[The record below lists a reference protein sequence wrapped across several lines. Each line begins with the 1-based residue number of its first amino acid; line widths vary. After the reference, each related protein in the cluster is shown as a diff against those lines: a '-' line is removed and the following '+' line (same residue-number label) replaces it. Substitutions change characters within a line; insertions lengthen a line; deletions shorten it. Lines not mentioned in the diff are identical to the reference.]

1 MIPMT
6 LGEIAA
12 AVGGT
17 LVDVDPDVTVTG
29 TVEFD
34 SRKVGP
40 GGLFVAFDG
49 AKLDGHDFAAAALSA
64 GAVAVLGTRPISAR
78 ELAGR
83 PSVPVPTIL
92 VGDALAAIGAL
103 ARAVLDRL
111 PDLTVVGITGSS
123 GKTSTKDLI
132 GQLLERL
139 GPTIAPAGSF
149 NNELGLPHTVLRADA
164 ATRFLVLEM
173 GARGPGHL
181 TYLCGIAPPRI
192 GVVVNVGVAHIGEF
206 GSVDAIE
213 RAKGELVEALPA
225 RADGRS
231 ASSRAEA
238 DGRSASSR
246 AEADGS
252 SARSGAGGTAVL
264 NADDPRVRAMAS
276 RTGAAVV
283 LAGEADDAAVRAVDV
298 SLDDRGRPS
307 FTLSTAEGHVPVALR
322 VSGRHQVGNALLAAA
337 VARAAGMPLAEVG
350 AALGE
355 VTLVS
360 TRRMDVFDRPDGVT
374 VIDDSYN
381 ANPASTAAALRAL
394 VAIGQGRRQIAVLG
408 YLAELG
414 ERERDGHEEV
424 GRLAAELGVDLVVV
438 VSDAAAGIHD
448 GATSVAHWGGDSVL
462 VTDQAAALGWLR
474 EQLRA
479 GDVVLVKGSR
489 YRTWDVVDGLRV
501 LDGSAK
507 GGEVVTR

>member
-17 LVDVDPDVTVTG
+17 LVDADPDVTVTG

-49 AKLDGHDFAAAALSA
+49 AKLDGHDFAGAALSA

-78 ELAGR
+78 VLAGR
-83 PSVPVPTIL
+83 PSAPVPTIL

-231 ASSRAEA
+231 ASSR
-238 DGRSASSR
+238 
-246 AEADGS
+246 
-252 SARSGAGGTAVL
+252 AGGTAVL

>member
-6 LGEIAA
+6 LGEIAS

-17 LVDVDPDVTVTG
+17 LVDADPAVTVTG
-29 TVEFD
+29 GVEFD

-49 AKLDGHDFAAAALSA
+49 ATVDGHDFAGAALAA
-64 GAVAVLGTRPISAR
+64 GAVAVLGTRPTPA
-78 ELAGR
+78 
-83 PSVPVPTIL
+83 PTIL

-132 GQLLERL
+132 GQLLDRL

-149 NNELGLPHTVLRADA
+149 NNELGLPHTVLRADEE
-164 ATRFLVLEM
+164 TRFLVLEM

-213 RAKGELVEALPA
+213 RAKGELVEALPP
-225 RADGRS
+225 S
-231 ASSRAEA
+231 
-238 DGRSASSR
+238 
-246 AEADGS
+246 
-252 SARSGAGGTAVL
+252 GTAVL

-276 RTGAAVV
+276 RTGAEVV
-283 LAGEADDAAVRAVDV
+283 LAGEADDAAVRAADV

-307 FTLSTAEGHVPVALR
+307 FALSTAEGHVQVTLR
-322 VSGRHQVGNALLAAA
+322 VSGRHQVGNATLAAA
-337 VARAAGMPLAEVG
+337 VARAAGMPLAELG

-394 VAIGQGRRQIAVLG
+394 VAIGQGRRRIAVLG

-448 GATSVAHWGGDSVL
+448 GATAVAHWGGESVL

-507 GGEVVTR
+507 DGEVVAR

>member
-1 MIPMT
+1 
-6 LGEIAA
+6 
-12 AVGGT
+12 
-17 LVDVDPDVTVTG
+17 
-29 TVEFD
+29 
-34 SRKVGP
+34 VGP

-49 AKLDGHDFAAAALSA
+49 AKLDGHEFAAAARDA

-78 ELAGR
+78 ELAER

-164 ATRFLVLEM
+164 GTRFLVLEM

-231 ASSRAEA
+231 ASSRA
-238 DGRSASSR
+238 
-246 AEADGS
+246 
-252 SARSGAGGTAVL
+252 GGTAVL

-276 RTGAAVV
+276 RTAAAVV
-283 LAGEADDAAVRAVDV
+283 LAGEADDAAVRAVGV

-307 FTLSTAEGHVPVALR
+307 FTLSTAEGDVPVALR
-322 VSGRHQVGNALLAAA
+322 VNGRHQVGNALLAAA
-337 VARAAGMPLAEVG
+337 VARAAGMPLAELG
-350 AALGE
+350 EALGE

-360 TRRMDVFDRPDGVT
+360 SRRMDVFDRPDGVT

-394 VAIGQGRRQIAVLG
+394 VAIGQGRRRVAVLG

-414 ERERDGHEEV
+414 EKERDGHEEV

-438 VSDAAAGIHD
+438 VSDAAAGIHE
-448 GATSVAHWGGDSVL
+448 GATSVVHWGGDSVL

-507 GGEVVTR
+507 DGEVVTR

>member
-1 MIPMT
+1 
-6 LGEIAA
+6 
-12 AVGGT
+12 
-17 LVDVDPDVTVTG
+17 
-29 TVEFD
+29 
-34 SRKVGP
+34 
-40 GGLFVAFDG
+40 
-49 AKLDGHDFAAAALSA
+49 
-64 GAVAVLGTRPISAR
+64 
-78 ELAGR
+78 
-83 PSVPVPTIL
+83 
-92 VGDALAAIGAL
+92 
-103 ARAVLDRL
+103 
-111 PDLTVVGITGSS
+111 
-123 GKTSTKDLI
+123 
-132 GQLLERL
+132 
-139 GPTIAPAGSF
+139 
-149 NNELGLPHTVLRADA
+149 
-164 ATRFLVLEM
+164 
-173 GARGPGHL
+173 
-181 TYLCGIAPPRI
+181 
-192 GVVVNVGVAHIGEF
+192 
-206 GSVDAIE
+206 
-213 RAKGELVEALPA
+213 
-225 RADGRS
+225 
-231 ASSRAEA
+231 
-238 DGRSASSR
+238 
-246 AEADGS
+246 
-252 SARSGAGGTAVL
+252 
-264 NADDPRVRAMAS
+264 MAS

-474 EQLRA
+474 EELRA

-501 LDGSAK
+501 LDESATD
-507 GGEVVTR
+507 GEVVTR

>member
-1 MIPMT
+1 M
-6 LGEIAA
+6 
-12 AVGGT
+12 
-17 LVDVDPDVTVTG
+17 
-29 TVEFD
+29 
-34 SRKVGP
+34 
-40 GGLFVAFDG
+40 
-49 AKLDGHDFAAAALSA
+49 
-64 GAVAVLGTRPISAR
+64 
-78 ELAGR
+78 
-83 PSVPVPTIL
+83 
-92 VGDALAAIGAL
+92 
-103 ARAVLDRL
+103 
-111 PDLTVVGITGSS
+111 
-123 GKTSTKDLI
+123 
-132 GQLLERL
+132 
-139 GPTIAPAGSF
+139 
-149 NNELGLPHTVLRADA
+149 LRATP

-238 DGRSASSR
+238 DGR
-246 AEADGS
+246 

-381 ANPASTAAALRAL
+381 ANPASTAAALHAL

-424 GRLAAELGVDLVVV
+424 GRLAAGLGVDRLVAVDV
-438 VSDAAAGIHD
+438 QARPVLD
-448 GATSVAHWGGDSVL
+448 GAHTVEGWTGEAIFAA
-462 VTDQAAALGWLR
+462 DQAAALEAVRGD
-474 EQLRA
+474 LRA

-489 YRTWDVVDGLRV
+489 YRTWDVADGLRPGA
-501 LDGSAK
+501 GSEPDSH
-507 GGEVVTR
+507 GPGRQGPEEERP

>member
-17 LVDVDPDVTVTG
+17 LVDADPDVTVTG

-49 AKLDGHDFAAAALSA
+49 AKLDGHDFAGAALSA
-64 GAVAVLGTRPISAR
+64 GAVAVLGTRPIPAR
-78 ELAGR
+78 VLAGR
-83 PSVPVPTIL
+83 PSAPVPTIL

-238 DGRSASSR
+238 DGR
-246 AEADGS
+246 

>member
-17 LVDVDPDVTVTG
+17 LVDADPDVTVTG

-49 AKLDGHDFAAAALSA
+49 AKLDGHDFATAALSA
-64 GAVAVLGTRPISAR
+64 GAVAVVGTRPISAR
-78 ELAGR
+78 VLAGR
-83 PSVPVPTIL
+83 PSAPVPTIL

-111 PDLTVVGITGSS
+111 SDLTVVGITGSS

-225 RADGRS
+225 R
-231 ASSRAEA
+231 A